1 MGECLGERYLIV
13 KIPHKAVDAAAV
25 REAFGLSLRKLG
37 RSKCDLLLLHWP
49 STELIRHWEVL
60 MELKRLG
67 KARAIGI
74 CNVGSDVIQQLTE
87 PPAVVQTELAPVQAD
102 RRSHLNRARRTH
114 L

>member
-49 STELIRHWEVL
+49 AESMTKGSLHEVPAGL
-60 MELKRLG
+60 
-67 KARAIGI
+67 
-74 CNVGSDVIQQLTE
+74 
-87 PPAVVQTELAPVQAD
+87 PPAPPLAPGSGAPC
-102 RRSHLNRARRTH
+102 LGAT
-114 L
+114 